1 MSLWQLSMA
10 MFMRKPRFGIGVAE
24 AIGQVQR
31 QTRIQQSSFVAAGGK
46 EEAGSAA
53 GPASDS
59 ISFYNLPQT
68 GVPEWLGQSQEK
80 VQLLVTVLRYQLSHD
95 GSLICK
101 AIRSLPSTREWE

>member
-46 EEAGSAA
+46 EEAGGIVLTAA
-53 GPASDS
+53 SSPD
-59 ISFYNLPQT
+59 P
-68 GVPEWLGQSQEK
+68 
-80 VQLLVTVLRYQLSHD
+80 
-95 GSLICK
+95 
-101 AIRSLPSTREWE
+101 